1 MIVIGEDD
9 RRFITIDQGLL
20 LVTLYVVNP
29 VAFFISFEVSKGAIE
44 ELIEFLCE
52 GSNGDFALR
61 VEQEVDRALVIAFY
75 SSSLGIASLVGLSI
89 TLNLLLRSG
98 KVSQIVLNDLVKEL
112 FCISSLGLVG
122 LNLRVEMVLEGN
134 S

>member
-61 VEQEVDRALVIAFY
+61 VEQEMDCALVSALY
-75 SSSLGIASLVGLSI
+75 SSTLGVAFLVSFSI
-89 TLNLLLRSG
+89 TLNALLHIR
-98 KVSQIVLNDLVKEL
+98 KVL
-112 FCISSLGLVG
+112 
-122 LNLRVEMVLEGN
+122 
-134 S
+134 